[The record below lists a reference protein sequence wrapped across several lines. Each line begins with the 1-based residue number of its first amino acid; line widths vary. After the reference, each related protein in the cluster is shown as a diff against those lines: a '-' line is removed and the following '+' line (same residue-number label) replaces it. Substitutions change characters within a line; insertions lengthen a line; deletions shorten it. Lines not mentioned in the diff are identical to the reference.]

1 MNLTHQ
7 FLTLALMIGCGLGL
21 GIFFDIYRVL
31 TDKLKLSSWVIA
43 ILDITY
49 GLIAAVA
56 VFRVLY
62 YSNYG
67 QLRFFIFVALIL
79 GIYIY
84 YKWFSKGVIRFVLSI
99 IKGIDWLWNL
109 FIVRPIQM
117 FFRILLI
124 FFGFFKALTIF
135 FYKLMLQLSYPLQ
148 FLTRRLIRIIQR
160 LFHLS

>member
-1 MNLTHQ
+1 MNLNHQ
-7 FLTLALMIGCGLGL
+7 FLTMALMIGCGLGL
-21 GIFFDIYRVL
+21 GVIFDIYRVL
-31 TDKLKLSSWVIA
+31 SDKLNLSRWVIA

-79 GIYIY
+79 GVYLY
-84 YKWFSKGVIRFVLSI
+84 YKWFSKRVIRNVVRI
-99 IKGIDWLWNL
+99 INGIDWLWQV
-109 FIVRPIQM
+109 FIVRPIQL
-117 FFRILLI
+117 FYKVLLI

-148 FLTRRLIRIIQR
+148 FLTRRLLRIIQR